1 MNILFVENDLLF
13 AKVAAKNITRFGARK
28 VYITA
33 APDRLFKWCRQGDID
48 LVLIDI
54 NLPGFRWKDFP
65 VSGIEL
71 TRTLKDDPR
80 TRGIPIIL
88 MSTYAMRSQKSKL
101 LEVSKAD
108 YFWTKPISNYD
119 KLIEKMEQLTEQN
132 TSIEKMA
139 LRC

>member
-13 AKVAAKNITRFGARK
+13 AKAAAKVITGLGARK

-33 APDRLFKWCRQGDID
+33 VPDSLFQWCRQGDID

-54 NLPGFRWKDFP
+54 NLPGFRWKEFP

-71 TRTLKDDPR
+71 ARSLKDDPR

-88 MSTYAMRSQKSKL
+88 MSTYAMRSKKSKL

-108 YFWTKPISNYD
+108 YFWTKPITNYD
-119 KLIEKMEQLTEQN
+119 KLIEKMEQLIKQDTL
-132 TSIEKMA
+132 SA
-139 LRC
+139 